1 MIYFEG
7 ILTQRIKVTS
17 TLMINVEED
26 EYYNLK
32 SKILTLQIPFWNIEN
47 SIQIQVSDILSK
59 VEMKIYWNIG
69 LLQQKW
75 KYESN
80 TILSPI
86 EAWV

>member
-69 LLQQKW
+69 LLQQIW

-80 TILSPI
+80 TIPSPI
-86 EAWV
+86 EARV